1 MTTPPA
7 TAPPVNQAAP
17 PPDPNGGPPPTTQA
31 AAIVKREPIAVGE
44 RGVKLTSFDDIYRF
58 ARVVVAS
65 KFCPPNFND
74 ADCFICISRG
84 LEIGM
89 SPMMSLEA
97 IYIVNNRATLFGDAP
112 KAICEAS
119 GLLEDYEQSYEG
131 TEGTDDFRAVVT
143 SKRRGRKPQTETFS
157 VRDAKTA
164 ELWGKKGPWTNYPKR
179 MLMFRARGYN
189 LRDNFGDVLKG
200 FQIGELVD
208 DFDNAKQASGR
219 VVEPNFPN
227 GTPPPQPSAENQL
240 PKAWQ
245 QQQGELID
253 LQAQKR
259 HRRTKAEM
267 EAERASTSSA
277 QGARE
282 TAPAA
287 SAAPPAPISHP
298 EPQTPPAAMQQAPPA
313 TAEPKPANGPVAEI
327 FKRLAAEKI
336 SQEAFLILLNDLGLV
351 DTEQTSIELG
361 HFTVGHVAPETLK
374 MALDDWDNVLLR
386 LKGAA
391 QS

>member
-1 MTTPPA
+1 MTTTTPPDA
-7 TAPPVNQAAP
+7 PTSNQAPPE
-17 PPDPNGGPPPTTQA
+17 PNGGPPPAQTSSQ
-31 AAIVKREPIAVGE
+31 IVKREPIAVGE

-143 SKRRGRKPQTETFS
+143 SKRRGRKPQTESFS

-164 ELWGKKGPWTNYPKR
+164 ELWGKKGPWTTYPKR

-189 LRDNFGDVLKG
+189 LRDNFGDILKG

-208 DFDNAKQASGR
+208 DFENAKQASAR
-219 VVEPNFPN
+219 VVEPNFAN
-227 GTPPPQPSAENQL
+227 GNPAQSSAENQL

-245 QQQGELID
+245 QSQGEPAD

-267 EAERASTSSA
+267 EAAK
-277 QGARE
+277 
-282 TAPAA
+282 AP
-287 SAAPPAPISHP
+287 
-298 EPQTPPAAMQQAPPA
+298 ETPPAANVATGTAAPARTSLFPEQQEKREEPTAPP
-313 TAEPKPANGPVAEI
+313 TTNGLAGEVM
-327 FKRLAAEKI
+327 KRLNAENI
-336 SQEAFLILLNDLGLV
+336 TQERFLVLLADVGAI
-351 DTEQTSIELG
+351 DAEGQAIEMGHYALG
-361 HFTVGHVAPETLK
+361 HVPKETLQ
-374 MALDDWDNVLLR
+374 MALKDWENVLLR